1 MSIQSIGMERYA
13 NALNNQYNI
22 SQNNPQA
29 EQSQEST
36 QAFSET
42 LQDSLSKVNEM
53 QLKSGEM
60 VKEFASGESQ
70 NVHELMISLQKAG
83 TAMQMTT
90 AVRSKAM
97 DAYKKIINMR
107 L

>member
-1 MSIQSIGMERYA
+1 MSIQSIGLERYA

-22 SQNNPQA
+22 GERNPQT
-29 EQSQEST
+29 EQTQESA
-36 QAFSET
+36 QSFSET

-53 QLKSGEM
+53 QLQSGEK

-90 AVRSKAM
+90 AARSKAM
-97 DAYKKIINMR
+97 EAYKSIINLR

>member
-13 NALNNQYNI
+13 NALNNQFNTTER
-22 SQNNPQA
+22 NPQT
-29 EQSQEST
+29 EQSQGSSQT
-36 QAFSET
+36 FTET
-42 LQDSLSKVNEM
+42 LQDSLSQVNNM
-53 QLKSGEM
+53 QLESGEM

-70 NVHELMISLQKAG
+70 NVHELMITLQKAG
-83 TAMQMTT
+83 TTMQMTT
-90 AVRSKAM
+90 AVRNKAM

>member
-13 NALNNQYNI
+13 NALNNQY
-22 SQNNPQA
+22 STAERNPQA
-29 EQSQEST
+29 EQGQEST
-36 QAFSET
+36 QTFTQT

-70 NVHELMISLQKAG
+70 NVHELMITLQKAG
-83 TAMQMTT
+83 TTMQMTT

-97 DAYKKIINMR
+97 EAYKKIINMR